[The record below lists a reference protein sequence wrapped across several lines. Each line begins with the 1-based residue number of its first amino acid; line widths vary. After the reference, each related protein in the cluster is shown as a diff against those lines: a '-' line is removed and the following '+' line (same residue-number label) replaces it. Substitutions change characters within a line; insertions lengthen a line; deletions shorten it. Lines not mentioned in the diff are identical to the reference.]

1 MLSAPARPDLRI
13 VPKPIHNRD
22 ATIRAL
28 AKQMMMDLD
37 REREMTPVPTATLD
51 LLLTTLVE
59 IIDRAPTTQARA
71 GATGALLE
79 TSSNPNLAYWQR
91 RQEEDED
98 NAAAADDE

>member
-1 MLSAPARPDLRI
+1 MLTAADRPALRI
-13 VPKPIHNRD
+13 VPKLIHNRD

-28 AKQMMMDLD
+28 AKQMLMDLD
-37 REREMTPVPTATLD
+37 RERETTPMPTATLE

-71 GATGALLE
+71 AVNGALLE

-98 NAAAADDE
+98 NAAADDE